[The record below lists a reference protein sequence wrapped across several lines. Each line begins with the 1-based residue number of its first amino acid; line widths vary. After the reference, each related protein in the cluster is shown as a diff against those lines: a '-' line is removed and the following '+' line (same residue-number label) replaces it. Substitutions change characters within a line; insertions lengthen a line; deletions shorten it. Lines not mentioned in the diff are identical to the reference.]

1 MEVRRMANAQASER
15 LLVTIPE
22 AAALLSLGRST
33 VYELVQRNKLP
44 VVHIG
49 RAVRV
54 RVDDL
59 RLFAAGWGT

>member
-1 MEVRRMANAQASER
+1 VANGQTGER

-22 AAALLSLGRST
+22 AASLLSLGRST
-33 VYELVQRNKLP
+33 VYELVQRREIP

-54 RVDDL
+54 RVEDL
-59 RLFAAGWGT
+59 RRFAGELAA

>member
-1 MEVRRMANAQASER
+1 MANAQVGER

-33 VYELVQRNKLP
+33 IYELVQRNEIP

-49 RAVRV
+49 RAVRI
-54 RVDDL
+54 RVKDL
-59 RLFAAGWGT
+59 RRFAGELVA